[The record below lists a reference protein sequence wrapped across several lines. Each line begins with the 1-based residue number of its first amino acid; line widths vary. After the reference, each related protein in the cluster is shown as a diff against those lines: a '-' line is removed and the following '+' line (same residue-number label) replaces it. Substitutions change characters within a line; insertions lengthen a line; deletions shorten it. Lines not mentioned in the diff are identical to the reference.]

1 MVVIWMRIEEVLQK
15 FLDRLT
21 DSKVKEA
28 MSYSLMAGGKRIRP
42 NLLYEVLKGYGKNE
56 SDGDAYAAAIE
67 MIHTYSLIHD
77 DLPAMDNDDLRRG
90 RPTCHKQF
98 DEATAILAG
107 DGLLTFAFE
116 TCANANT
123 PAEIRVR
130 CIAMLASLAG
140 ADGMVH
146 GQDLDMNESAQ
157 SDWDYLKQVHTYKTG
172 CLLSVPMMIGACLS
186 GQSEEIIE
194 KWHQIGN
201 AIGLAFQIQDDILD
215 VQLTA
220 EQFGKSNSDERND
233 KVTSVTLL
241 GMEKAEAMM
250 NDLYTQAEQSIAQM
264 PEFDGTQ
271 LISMVEQIRSRRI

>member
-116 TCANANT
+116 TCANADT
-123 PAEIRVR
+123 TAEIRVK

-146 GQDLDMNESAQ
+146 GQDLDMTESAQ

-186 GQSEEIIE
+186 GQGEEIIE
-194 KWHQIGN
+194 KWHKIGN

>member
-1 MVVIWMRIEEVLQK
+1 MRIEEVLQK

-56 SDGDAYAAAIE
+56 SDGDAYATAIE